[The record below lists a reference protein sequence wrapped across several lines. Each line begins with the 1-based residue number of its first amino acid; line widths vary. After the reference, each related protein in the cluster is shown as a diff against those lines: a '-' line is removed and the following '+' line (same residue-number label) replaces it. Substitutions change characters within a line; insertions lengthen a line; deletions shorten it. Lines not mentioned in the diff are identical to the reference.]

1 MVHLYLPAALVAGFL
16 AAGAYVEYVAPPPAQ
31 GDPDAL
37 KIVTSLPRSGSAKG
51 QTDTIVEGVRLA
63 LHEVGYK
70 ITLGGK
76 EYRIEYLDLDDATA
90 SAGAW
95 TAEQETAN
103 ADLALRDP
111 DVMAYIG
118 TYNSGAAK
126 ISMPILNKGRVL
138 MISPANTAPGLTKP
152 NVGERDE
159 PKRYRPTGVANYCRV
174 VPTDDLQG
182 PAGAEW
188 ARSMGAGR
196 IYILDDNEVYGKGVA
211 DLFEGHA
218 RKIGLDILGRESI
231 DAKAQEFSALMT
243 KIARLRPDLVYFGGT
258 TQTKAGQLAKD
269 MVKAGMRGVKMMGP
283 DGCYEK
289 AMIESAG
296 ADNLDGR
303 FFVTFGGLTP
313 DKLAETPNGRK
324 FVAAY
329 QGLYGKPPAEAYAFY
344 GYECGRVA
352 LRALR
357 DADAK
362 DREKVRAAGMGIKDF
377 DGVAG
382 RWSFDANGDT
392 SLQEMSGIAVKGGQ
406 FEFAKKLTVTKK

>member
-196 IYILDDNEVYGKGVA
+196 IYILDD
-211 DLFEGHA
+211 
-218 RKIGLDILGRESI
+218 
-231 DAKAQEFSALMT
+231 
-243 KIARLRPDLVYFGGT
+243 
-258 TQTKAGQLAKD
+258 
-269 MVKAGMRGVKMMGP
+269 
-283 DGCYEK
+283 
-289 AMIESAG
+289 
-296 ADNLDGR
+296 
-303 FFVTFGGLTP
+303 
-313 DKLAETPNGRK
+313 
-324 FVAAY
+324 
-329 QGLYGKPPAEAYAFY
+329 
-344 GYECGRVA
+344 
-352 LRALR
+352 
-357 DADAK
+357 
-362 DREKVRAAGMGIKDF
+362 
-377 DGVAG
+377 
-382 RWSFDANGDT
+382 
-392 SLQEMSGIAVKGGQ
+392 
-406 FEFAKKLTVTKK
+406 